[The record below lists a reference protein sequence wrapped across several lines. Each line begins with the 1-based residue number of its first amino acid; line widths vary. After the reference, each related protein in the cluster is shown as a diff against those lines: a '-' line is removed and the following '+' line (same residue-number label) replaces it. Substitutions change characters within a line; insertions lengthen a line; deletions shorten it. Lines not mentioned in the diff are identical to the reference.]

1 LSIEIPGW
9 VRDAVFYQVFPD
21 RFASSAR
28 VPKPG
33 PLEPWDAP
41 PTRHG
46 FKGGDLLG
54 VTEHLDYL
62 TDLGVNALYLNPV
75 FASAANH
82 RYHTYDYLH
91 VDPLLGGDG
100 ALRELLDAAH
110 ARGMRVILDGVFNHS
125 GRGFWPFH
133 HVLEAGAQ
141 SPYIDWFHINPTFL
155 EVGRQLIAYPNAEQ
169 LAAMDGTIPP
179 RRRKGQRSFS
189 ILGYQAWWDLPALPK
204 LNIDNPEVRAYLL
217 DVAEHWI
224 RFGADGWRMDV
235 AAEIEDVSF
244 WHEFRE
250 RVRSANP
257 EAYLVAEIWRVSPEW
272 VAGDR
277 FDALMNYPMGEA
289 ILGFAAGAHLDARVL
304 GQHFELSSQLVPLD
318 GAGFSR
324 RCAELLGVYPGE
336 VVSAQLGVLGSHD
349 TPRIRTIAGGDMRS
363 VELSF
368 LLLFA
373 LPGPPCI
380 YYGDEIGLEG
390 DHDPGCRGAF
400 PWDHPESWDRE
411 LPGLV
416 RDLSAFRAREPAV
429 RGVEFRSLAAG
440 GTACAFL
447 RTDPARPV
455 LVAVNAGEVGVTLR
469 LPDDL
474 PNGIGEGDAL
484 RVGDAPEGAIGPGQ
498 QIVLPPRSGLL
509 AASRG

>member
-1 LSIEIPGW
+1 LAIEIPPW

-21 RFASSAR
+21 RFASSLR

-33 PLEPWDAP
+33 PLEAWDAP

-62 TDLGVNALYLNPV
+62 TDLGVTALYLNPV

-91 VDPLLGGDG
+91 VDPLLGGDD

-133 HVLEAGAQ
+133 HILEAGAE
-141 SPYIDWFHINPTFL
+141 SPYRDWFHVNPAFL
-155 EVGRQLIAYPNAEQ
+155 EVGRQLIAYPSAEQ
-169 LAAMDGTIPP
+169 LAALDGTVPP
-179 RRRKGQRSFS
+179 GQRKGQRSLA

-204 LNIDNPEVRAYLL
+204 LNTDNLQMRAYLL
-217 DVAEHWI
+217 DVAEYWI

-235 AAEIEDVSF
+235 AAEIEDPTF

-250 RVRSANP
+250 RVRTANS
-257 EAYLVAEIWRVSPEW
+257 ETYLVAEIWRVSPEW
-272 VAGDR
+272 VAGDG
-277 FDALMNYPMGEA
+277 FDALMNYPMAEA
-289 ILGFAAGAHLDARVL
+289 ILGFAAGSHLDARVV
-304 GQHFELSSQLVPLD
+304 GQHFELSSQLLPLD
-318 GAGFSR
+318 GAGFSN
-324 RCAELLGVYPGE
+324 RCAELLEVYQPE
-336 VVSAQLGVLGSHD
+336 VSAAQLGVLGSHD
-349 TPRIRTIAGGDMRS
+349 TPRIRTICGGDVRS
-363 VELSF
+363 VELAF
-368 LLLFA
+368 LLLFS

-380 YYGDEIGLEG
+380 YYGDEIGMEG
-390 DHDPGCRGAF
+390 DHDPACRGGF
-400 PWDHPESWDRE
+400 PWDHPETWNDA

-416 RDLSAFRAREPAV
+416 RELSAFRAREPAV
-429 RGVEFRSLAAG
+429 RSVGFRPLAAEG
-440 GTACAFL
+440 GACAFL

-455 LVAVNAGEVGVTLR
+455 LVAVNAGEVAVTLR

-474 PNGIGEGDAL
+474 PAGLAEPSAV
-484 RVGDAPEGAIGPGQ
+484 RVGDAMDGAFGAGQ
-498 QIVLPPRSGLL
+498 QIVLAPRSGVV
-509 AASRG
+509 AVSPG